1 MKVNNI
7 ILLEDNQKYLLLDE
21 TIYEDKKYFYA
32 VKVTDDTLQP
42 TEKYKFLEQK
52 QDIEN
57 VYVSEVKD
65 EEIISALLVIFTNSL
80 GLQIENLE
88 N

>member
-21 TIYEDKKYFYA
+21 TIYADKKYFYA

-42 TEKYKFLEQK
+42 TEEYKFLEQK
-52 QDIEN
+52 QDTEN
-57 VYVSEVKD
+57 VYVSTVED
-65 EEIISALLVIFTNSL
+65 EETSSALLVIFTNSL
-80 GLQIENLE
+80 GLQIDNLE